1 MWRAVRVAAVAA
13 ILLKI
18 VPASADAILEVPL
31 EAGQFTSV
39 TYTGPNSALFTAT
52 FDAVGEIGGAPV
64 FVPPDGE
71 IWSWTALGPSGF
83 GLGDCG
89 RDTPGP
95 CGNFPVDFI
104 GTITDGTLLFTMS
117 ISGSCSE
124 GNGSSCPGFSLSPFG
139 ILDIDIS
146 GANPG
151 DLFLTATPLPAA
163 LPLFATA
170 IGVMGLFGRRRKQ
183 KSHQRL

>member
-1 MWRAVRVAAVAA
+1 MWRTIRVAAMAA
-13 ILLKI
+13 LLLKI
-18 VPASADAILEVPL
+18 VPASADAFLEVPL

-39 TYTGPNSALFTAT
+39 TYTGPNGALFTAA

-64 FVPPDGE
+64 FIPPDGE
-71 IWSWTALGPSGF
+71 IWSWTASGPF

-89 RDTPGP
+89 RDTAGP
-95 CGNFPVDFI
+95 CGNFPVNFI
-104 GTITDGTLLFTMS
+104 GMINDGTQMFTMS

-124 GNGSSCPGFSLSPFG
+124 GDRASCPGFSLSPFG

-151 DLFLTATPLPAA
+151 DLFLTTTPLPAA
-163 LPLFATA
+163 LPLFATG
-170 IGVMGLFGRRRKQ
+170 IVVMSLFGWRRKQ